1 MGLSLWADPGVVDGA
16 SLSSLMDAGVSRI
29 VAGLETVRGPGALA
43 EILDLAGPDR
53 VVFSLDLRDG
63 LPKVA
68 EGAEWGTSD
77 PRALAESVLALGV
90 RRLLLLDL
98 ACVGTGRG
106 RRDDAAALAPGRR
119 SPRGRDRRRRGSRR
133 APGPAVSRP
142 CRGGVPADRLGPARR
157 PDRGRGTRPAL
168 TIVTASAGDA
178 TIAVAALRRDLETM
192 EQTTRISESSR

>member
-16 SLSSLMDAGVSRI
+16 SLPSLMDAGVSRI

-77 PRALAESVLALGV
+77 PHALAESVLALGV

-98 ACVGTGRG
+98 ACVGTGQGVGTMTLLSR
-106 RRDDAAALAPGRR
+106 PGRR

-133 APGPAVSRP
+133 APGLAVSRP
-142 CRGGVPADRLGPARR
+142 RRGGVPADRLGPARR
-157 PDRGRGTRPAL
+157 PDRGRGAGPMEERIMTAL
-168 TIVTASAGDA
+168 PLDDGGGCGCKPSLV
-178 TIAVAALRRDLETM
+178 
-192 EQTTRISESSR
+192 SRH

>member
-106 RRDDAAALAPGRR
+106 VGTMTLLSHLAADHPEVEIGVGGGVA
-119 SPRGRDRRRRGSRR
+119 
-133 APGPAVSRP
+133 GPQDLRVSRP
-142 CRGGVPADRLGPARR
+142 CRGGR
-157 PDRGRGTRPAL
+157 
-168 TIVTASAGDA
+168 SC
-178 TIAVAALRRDLETM
+178 
-192 EQTTRISESSR
+192 